1 METIDL
7 KKEAGF
13 VDQYIELRNRYAEL
27 LLTSAV
33 EMTGTRQ
40 WLKRDNVE
48 IRGIADG
55 GALLGVVIL
64 YLDRDNEI
72 AFFAREGNRGIGSK
86 LLSIIESVA
95 VEKRLGS
102 MRAWVLEGNIAA
114 KRTFEKNGFK
124 KVGEKVREYK
134 GMSNQGIEY
143 KKILGLKR

>member
-1 METIDL
+1 MEIIDL

-40 WLKRDNVE
+40 WLKRGDIE

-55 GALLGVVIL
+55 GVLLGVVIL

-72 AFFAREGNRGIGSK
+72 AFFARERNRGIGSK

-102 MRAWVLEGNIAA
+102 ICQGNT
-114 KRTFEKNGFK
+114 R
-124 KVGEKVREYK
+124 
-134 GMSNQGIEY
+134 
-143 KKILGLKR
+143 KIQRQNCLPC